1 MGAFR
6 RAGQGRGCSPHAGQL
21 LVAGCARPAARD
33 VQVQLSAAAR
43 SHSCVRRRQH
53 RLAASLS
60 RPRSGAGRSAWL
72 GQAGARPSCRP
83 RLRLAGRAGLRQ
95 QPRWSSGWPGSAPAA
110 AQPRRQ
116 ACPPLVAI
124 GRARTVVLAVAAP
137 AAAWRCGCRRTATPP
152 GLPAAGRHRPRG
164 HRRAG
169 CGRAGRR
176 LVARAARPQAATA
189 RGDFRFAPAWG
200 QAARQRRGNVSTQSW
215 REIQR

>member
-124 GRARTVVLAVAAP
+124 GRA
-137 AAAWRCGCRRTATPP
+137 
-152 GLPAAGRHRPRG
+152 
-164 HRRAG
+164 
-169 CGRAGRR
+169 GRR
-176 LVARAARPQAATA
+176 LAVRLPPNSHAARPA
-189 RGDFRFAPAWG
+189 RRRSPP
-200 QAARQRRGNVSTQSW
+200 AARAPSGWLWPRRPPIGRARRPATGRYRERRKSWGRRG
-215 REIQR
+215 E